1 MPRSTAMSL
10 FWKKLRFRFKFQN
23 LLLWLFLYLVAG
35 PFLKILPHA
44 ELLVQALFTAVLFSA
59 VYTIH
64 RKSYLMWPALA
75 LLAVTTILIWINLF
89 NLVSISGKAID
100 ILAVFYLGMLV
111 YSFAHYIVKAQK
123 VDSELISAVLCLYF
137 LLALL
142 WASIYMLLE
151 ECIPGSFAGQGLVPG
166 QSVGKEFNYFNYL
179 SFVTI
184 TTLGYGDITP
194 QKPGA
199 MALCQVEA
207 VLGQFYT
214 AVVIARLVG
223 IHVAQELTKK
233 K

>member
-1 MPRSTAMSL
+1 M
-10 FWKKLRFRFKFQN
+10 WKKFRFRFKFQN

-35 PFLKILPHA
+35 PFLKALPHA

-89 NLVSISGKAID
+89 NLVTISGKAID
-100 ILAVFYLGMLV
+100 SLAVFYLSMLV
-111 YSFAHYIVKAQK
+111 YSFARYILKARK

-142 WASIYMLLE
+142 WASMYMLLE
-151 ECIPGSFAGQGLVPG
+151 ECIPGSFAGQGLIPG
-166 QSVGKEFNYFNYL
+166 QAVSKEFNYFNYL

-207 VLGQFYT
+207 LVGQFYT